1 MHEGSIRLF
10 DQSLGP
16 TNGEIAD
23 RPPRGQGEG
32 VQGLDLQD
40 NDVHARNGESH
51 PAIPNLSLIFM
62 PALP

>member
-1 MHEGSIRLF
+1 MHEGPLRLF
-10 DQSLGP
+10 YQSRGP

-32 VQGLDLQD
+32 VQGLNLQD
-40 NDVHARNGESH
+40 NDVHARNGEPH
-51 PAIPNLSLIFM
+51 PAIPDLSLIFM